1 MQGQKQ
7 HSSSSLHRLHGDED
21 ETKSSSSDRRKLT
34 DHVDDDTEEYDDC
47 SVPKVVYV
55 VDDIRENTMLCRW
68 DTGCTDGVTST
79 SHSSGMDIHGSAGGS
94 SREFGCD
101 MYSNKATNKEA
112 LREDCMNWL
121 GKNPA
126 EMTPPRPP
134 KRSVSPKLTKT
145 LNKAIAS
152 SRDSGVDL
160 DKVDLLPVNFTKQG
174 NVAMA
179 KTIATKEMLRLSNV
193 LGGGAAGGL
202 FSSSN
207 EHEQQG
213 PCDHPQVTVVFCIRR
228 AGCGSC
234 RDHGLQLSKLVS
246 KMEAELNRHNNNP
259 GTSSTKINLVGIIKE
274 TGVDDDALY
283 DFYTKYFQ
291 FPIYKDEKRDMYK
304 FLGNRKIS
312 TWQLLMLQG
321 KLNKRY
327 AQKQIENIPFGGDI
341 FTQGGILIFD
351 AYKRLQYV
359 YYERYGDELDT
370 NAIGYAIQESLM
382 IPTTTTTRVHR
393 TSTRTSASSTGSMPT
408 STAGAAAAAA
418 IVDLSPRAPQRRPP
432 IQKNANNNESVS
444 NCGCRSP
451 VDNNNNNKVTM
462 MKYGE
467 NHAFNSSSS
476 SLKFD
481 NSPRLPTRRYNKSKD
496 IDDDNND
503 GSLELPSGP
512 PIVST

>member
-34 DHVDDDTEEYDDC
+34 TDHGEVDDDTDEYDDC
-47 SVPKVVYV
+47 SIPKVVYV

-68 DTGCTDGVTST
+68 DTGCADGVTST
-79 SHSSGMDIHGSAGGS
+79 SHSSGMDLLGSAGGGS
-94 SREFGCD
+94 SREFRCD
-101 MYSNKATNKEA
+101 MYSSKANKED
-112 LREDCMNWL
+112 LRDDCMNCL

-126 EMTPPRPP
+126 DLTSTPPKPP
-134 KRSVSPKLTKT
+134 KRVVSSKLTKT

-152 SRDSGVDL
+152 SRDSGVEL

-179 KTIATKEMLRLSNV
+179 KTIATKESLRLSNV
-193 LGGGAAGGL
+193 LGGL

-207 EHEQQG
+207 EHQQQE
-213 PCDHPQVTVVFCIRR
+213 CDHHQVTVVFCIRR

-246 KMEAELNRHNNNP
+246 KMQSDWNRPN
-259 GTSSTKINLVGIIKE
+259 SSASSPTRINLVGVIKE
-274 TGVDDDALY
+274 TGVDDDALH

-312 TWQLLMLQG
+312 TWQLLKLQG

-370 NAIGYAIQESLM
+370 NAIGYAIQDSLM
-382 IPTTTTTRVHR
+382 IPTTAVHR
-393 TSTRTSASSTGSMPT
+393 TSTTRTSASSTGSMLT
-408 STAGAAAAAA
+408 SSAL
-418 IVDLSPRAPQRRPP
+418 DLSPRAPQRRPP
-432 IQKNANNNESVS
+432 IRNSATNTSNSPAN
-444 NCGCRSP
+444 
-451 VDNNNNNKVTM
+451 DNNKTSNKVI
-462 MKYGE
+462 MKYDG

-476 SLKFD
+476 SLKYD
-481 NSPRLPTRRYNKSKD
+481 NSPRLPTRYKSKD
-496 IDDDNND
+496 IDNNNNND
-503 GSLELPSGP
+503 NVSLELPSGP
-512 PIVST
+512 PIVSK